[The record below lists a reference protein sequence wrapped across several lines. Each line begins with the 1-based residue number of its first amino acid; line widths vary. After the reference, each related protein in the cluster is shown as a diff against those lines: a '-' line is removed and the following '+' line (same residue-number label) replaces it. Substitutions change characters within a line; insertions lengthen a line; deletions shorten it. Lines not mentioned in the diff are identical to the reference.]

1 MEIRPA
7 RVEDVEAVLPL
18 VAKIAAL
25 HESWDESR
33 FGARSGVPEMYDGW
47 MRSHAESD
55 ESVFLVAE
63 REGRI
68 IAFLIA
74 TIEFNIPIYRI
85 EQYGFIH
92 DLWVEEAYRN
102 EGIARSM
109 TMLAL
114 ERFKSI
120 GVTQVRL
127 DTAAKNEI
135 ARGMFAQCGFRE
147 STVEMLCDL

>member
-1 MEIRPA
+1 MEIRAA

-18 VAKIAAL
+18 VEKIAAL
-25 HESWDESR
+25 HESWDEAR
-33 FGARSGVPEMYDGW
+33 FGARPGVSDMYAGW
-47 MRSHAESD
+47 LRHHAEGD

-63 REGRI
+63 REGQI
-68 IAFLIA
+68 VAFLIA
-74 TIEFNIPIYRI
+74 TTEFNIPIYRV

-102 EGIARSM
+102 EGIARAM
-109 TMLAL
+109 AMMAL
-114 ERFKSI
+114 EKFKAI

-127 DTAAKNEI
+127 DTAAKNDI

-147 STVEMLCDL
+147 STVEMLCEL